1 MREISTK
8 CFENVNLF
16 PKHAIIIG
24 DITEEIMT
32 EELIKSKHRVQKH
45 GEVFTPAW
53 MVQKMLNTPGVK
65 EACEDIYSTFLEPSA
80 GDGNFLEAILE
91 RKLNAV
97 TSNFDIRYWKTKS
110 LFAIASIYGIEFL
123 EDNLEVARSRMFLH
137 YLDWYEDSF
146 GVRLSSKTDI
156 YKSAHYL
163 IKKNIVRGNT
173 LTKRHPYSNELIM
186 FSEWKRVKGH
196 PSLVE
201 EKRFAFA
208 ELFGA
213 NIDGE
218 ERVAEGQLSLFE
230 EFDEDF
236 NIGKIEQVAIQK
248 VFTLGE

>member
-1 MREISTK
+1 MNEKI
-8 CFENVNLF
+8 
-16 PKHAIIIG
+16 
-24 DITEEIMT
+24 
-32 EELIKSKHRVQKH
+32 IKSKQRVQKH
-45 GEVFTPAW
+45 GEVFTPSW
-53 MVQKMLNTPGVK
+53 MVQKMLDTPGIK
-65 EACEDIYSTFLEPSA
+65 EVTEDVYKTFLEPSA

-91 RKLNAV
+91 RKLSAV
-97 TSNFDIRYWKTKS
+97 TKNYDKRNWKTKS
-110 LFAIASIYGIEFL
+110 LFALSSIYGIEFL

-163 IKKNIVRGNT
+163 IKKNVVRGNT
-173 LTKRHPYSNELIM
+173 LTKRHPDSNELIM

-208 ELFGA
+208 ELFGE

-230 EFDEDF
+230 EFDEDL
-236 NIGKIEQVAIQK
+236 NIGKIGQVAIQK

>member
-1 MREISTK
+1 MNEKI
-8 CFENVNLF
+8 
-16 PKHAIIIG
+16 
-24 DITEEIMT
+24 
-32 EELIKSKHRVQKH
+32 IKSKQRVQKH
-45 GEVFTPAW
+45 GEVFTPSW
-53 MVQKMLNTPGVK
+53 MVQKMLDTPGIK
-65 EACEDIYSTFLEPSA
+65 EATEDIYKTFLEPSA

-91 RKLNAV
+91 RKLSAV
-97 TSNFDIRYWKTKS
+97 TKNYDKRNWKTKS
-110 LFAIASIYGIEFL
+110 LFALSSIYGIELL

-163 IKKNIVRGNT
+163 IKKNVVRGNT
-173 LTKRHPYSNELIM
+173 LTKRHPDSNELIM
-186 FSEWKRVKGH
+186 FSEWKRVNGH

-208 ELFGA
+208 ELFGE

-230 EFDEDF
+230 EFDEDL
-236 NIGKIEQVAIQK
+236 NIGKIGQVAIQK